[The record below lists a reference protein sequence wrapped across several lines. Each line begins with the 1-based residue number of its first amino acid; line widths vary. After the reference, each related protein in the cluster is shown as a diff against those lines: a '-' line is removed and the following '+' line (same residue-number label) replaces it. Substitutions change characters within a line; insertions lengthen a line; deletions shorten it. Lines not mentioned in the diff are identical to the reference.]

1 MALFFLLLL
10 PYYTL
15 ARGLNT
21 LRLFNLSWSDLKCQK
36 TLLNSPSSKRLKRED
51 ICDGFLLIVLS
62 LGALLALSSL
72 PLYDISGPKGY
83 KLIYNTFLPGL
94 FAGWSMELLR
104 CHSTDCSL
112 KGKQAIY
119 PILTIAILLGTL
131 YWLWME
137 MSY

>member
-21 LRLFNLSWSDLKCQK
+21 LRVFNLSWSNLKCQK
-36 TLLNSPSSKRLKRED
+36 TWLNSPSFKLLKRED
-51 ICDGFLLIVLS
+51 ICDGFLLILLS

-72 PLYDISGPKGY
+72 PLYDIGGPKGY

-94 FAGWSMELLR
+94 FAGWAMELLR
-104 CHSTDCSL
+104 CHSTDCSF

-119 PILTIAILLGTL
+119 SILTIAILLGTL

-137 MSY
+137 TSY